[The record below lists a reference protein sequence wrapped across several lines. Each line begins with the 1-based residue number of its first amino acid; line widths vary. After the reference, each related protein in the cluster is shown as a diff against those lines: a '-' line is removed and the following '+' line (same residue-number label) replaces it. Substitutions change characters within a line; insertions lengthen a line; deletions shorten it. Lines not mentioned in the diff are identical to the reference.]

1 MIRDLYLEKIRRG
14 LVKRD
19 EIEFHK
25 FSTLVQDLL
34 RQDTDASLVKQFE
47 QEIERMRTM
56 VGVAVE

>member
-19 EIEFHK
+19 EIEYHR

-34 RQDTDASLVKQFE
+34 RQDVDASLEKQFE
-47 QEIERMRTM
+47 QEIERMRTV